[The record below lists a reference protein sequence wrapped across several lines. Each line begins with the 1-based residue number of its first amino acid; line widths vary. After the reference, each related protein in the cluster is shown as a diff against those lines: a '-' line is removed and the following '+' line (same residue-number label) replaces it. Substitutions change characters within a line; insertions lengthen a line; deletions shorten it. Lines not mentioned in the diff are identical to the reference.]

1 MSVLSILFIM
11 VVILAGACVQ
21 SALGFGTTMITMGF
35 LPLIM
40 EYSKAM
46 GLSIF
51 MVSISTVYITLKYRD
66 SIQWGVMLPVLI
78 PTMVICGIV
87 NILSA
92 KVSSDSMY
100 LLLGIMFAAV
110 SVFFFIF
117 SNRIHVRPTAKSGTI
132 LGIICGVCYGL
143 FASGGP
149 TAALY
154 LLPATKGKKEYL
166 ATIQAFLCLN
176 NLMILVI
183 SLVLGRLELADLPMV
198 GAGTAALIAGT
209 RGLRQSDLCFCRNR
223 RNLDYCESFAV
234 EGNEEEDEW
243 RPFIKAGK
251 DCFPVCAAN
260 PAAIRYNPLQ
270 SGFTKPC
277 GNIRGFMAEFI
288 IGGDR
293 HEQHERYGTTM
304 IKK

>member
-11 VVILAGACVQ
+11 VVIMAGACVQ

-117 SNRIHVRPTAKSGTI
+117 SNRIHVRPTVKSGTI

-183 SLVLGRLELADLPMV
+183 SLVLGRLELADLSMV

-209 RGLRQSDLCFCRNR
+209 LLGLALHDRIPSEVF
-223 RNLDYCESFAV
+223 
-234 EGNEEEDEW
+234 
-243 RPFIKAGK
+243 GK
-251 DCFPVCAAN
+251 VIYAFV
-260 PAAIRYNPLQ
+260 
-270 SGFTKPC
+270 G
-277 GNIRGFMAEFI
+277 
-288 IGGDR
+288 IGGIWIIVS
-293 HEQHERYGTTM
+293 HLL
-304 IKK
+304 

>member
-1 MSVLSILFIM
+1 
-11 VVILAGACVQ
+11 
-21 SALGFGTTMITMGF
+21 
-35 LPLIM
+35 
-40 EYSKAM
+40 
-46 GLSIF
+46 
-51 MVSISTVYITLKYRD
+51 
-66 SIQWGVMLPVLI
+66 MLPVLF

-209 RGLRQSDLCFCRNR
+209 LLGLAIHDRIPSEVF
-223 RNLDYCESFAV
+223 
-234 EGNEEEDEW
+234 
-243 RPFIKAGK
+243 GK
-251 DCFPVCAAN
+251 VIYAFV
-260 PAAIRYNPLQ
+260 
-270 SGFTKPC
+270 G
-277 GNIRGFMAEFI
+277 
-288 IGGDR
+288 IGGIWIIVS
-293 HEQHERYGTTM
+293 HLL
-304 IKK
+304 